1 MKLDLELYRR
11 DVVISDQPRVR
22 LSAIDVAPEGAPR
35 TLVFLHGFGGRS
47 AQWRPQLNFF
57 CDGYRVIAPDMRGH
71 GPSDAPPTTY
81 SLTELLGDLECALDR
96 LNAPQQFVL
105 LGHSFG
111 GGLAASF
118 AIAHPERVERLV
130 LVATA
135 TRFRL
140 NPFLEFVFRLPLT
153 VLQLIRPFIPQ
164 LYAPAHV
171 MKTMYA
177 SSVISW
183 NGEAVLP
190 KVAVPT
196 LVIMGHRDLTF
207 PREAYEGVARSVPKA
222 QVVTIPVSAH
232 LVQLERPDAVNR
244 AIERFLGAAPISW
257 REGSRQAASPTRPWV
272 RHYEQGVPPGIVVP
286 SQPLHRFLERAAR
299 RHPRGVATIFYD
311 GKLKYRRLNQEANR
325 FANALVALGVCK
337 GDRVMLLLPNCP
349 QSVIA
354 YFGALKAGAVV
365 VVSNPIF
372 TEQELVRQ
380 VQDSG
385 ARVMVTLS
393 RFFTMARRV
402 QEATELNHLIVTN
415 IKEYFPLVKRVL
427 FSLLSERREGDRAT
441 LAGEGT
447 HWFQVLLRNHPTTP
461 AEVEVGP
468 EDIATIQYTGGTT
481 DLPKGTILTHRGLAA
496 NAVQV
501 RYWIADAQDAREVI
515 MAVLPFSHSYGLTT
529 CLNAGVCLAA
539 TLVLMPTFVTK
550 DVLEATARHH
560 VTLFPGVPAMYVAIN
575 QYPGVRRYRLSSVRA
590 CISGAAPL
598 PVEVQEAFEKI
609 TKGRLV
615 EGYGL
620 TEAGPVT
627 HANPL
632 GGQRR
637 SGSIG
642 VPVPNTEAK
651 IVDLDT
657 GDELPP
663 GQVGELYVRGPQ
675 LMRGYW
681 NLPEETA
688 RALTADGWLR
698 TGDVARMDEDGYF
711 QIIDRRKDMILAG
724 PYNVYPRDVEEV
736 LYEHP
741 KILEAAVVGVPP
753 EDQPQAVKAFVV
765 LKKGERATSAEIIQ
779 FCQERLEG
787 YALPKLVE
795 FRFEL
800 PKTYVGKVQRRKLT
814 ETEPRTEKDSSRSP
828 ASP

>member
-1 MKLDLELYRR
+1 
-11 DVVISDQPRVR
+11 
-22 LSAIDVAPEGAPR
+22 
-35 TLVFLHGFGGRS
+35 
-47 AQWRPQLNFF
+47 
-57 CDGYRVIAPDMRGH
+57 
-71 GPSDAPPTTY
+71 
-81 SLTELLGDLECALDR
+81 
-96 LNAPQQFVL
+96 
-105 LGHSFG
+105 
-111 GGLAASF
+111 
-118 AIAHPERVERLV
+118 
-130 LVATA
+130 
-135 TRFRL
+135 
-140 NPFLEFVFRLPLT
+140 
-153 VLQLIRPFIPQ
+153 
-164 LYAPAHV
+164 
-171 MKTMYA
+171 
-177 SSVISW
+177 
-183 NGEAVLP
+183 
-190 KVAVPT
+190 
-196 LVIMGHRDLTF
+196 
-207 PREAYEGVARSVPKA
+207 
-222 QVVTIPVSAH
+222 
-232 LVQLERPDAVNR
+232 
-244 AIERFLGAAPISW
+244 
-257 REGSRQAASPTRPWV
+257 
-272 RHYEQGVPPGIVVP
+272 
-286 SQPLHRFLERAAR
+286 
-299 RHPRGVATIFYD
+299 
-311 GKLKYRRLNQEANR
+311 
-325 FANALVALGVCK
+325 
-337 GDRVMLLLPNCP
+337 
-349 QSVIA
+349 
-354 YFGALKAGAVV
+354 
-365 VVSNPIF
+365 
-372 TEQELVRQ
+372 
-380 VQDSG
+380 
-385 ARVMVTLS
+385 
-393 RFFTMARRV
+393 
-402 QEATELNHLIVTN
+402 
-415 IKEYFPLVKRVL
+415 
-427 FSLLSERREGDRAT
+427 
-441 LAGEGT
+441 
-447 HWFQVLLRNHPTTP
+447 
-461 AEVEVGP
+461 
-468 EDIATIQYTGGTT
+468 
-481 DLPKGTILTHRGLAA
+481 
-496 NAVQV
+496 
-501 RYWIADAQDAREVI
+501 
-515 MAVLPFSHSYGLTT
+515 
-529 CLNAGVCLAA
+529 
-539 TLVLMPTFVTK
+539 
-550 DVLEATARHH
+550 
-560 VTLFPGVPAMYVAIN
+560 MYVAIN

-814 ETEPRTEKDSSRSP
+814 ETEPRAEKDSSRSP